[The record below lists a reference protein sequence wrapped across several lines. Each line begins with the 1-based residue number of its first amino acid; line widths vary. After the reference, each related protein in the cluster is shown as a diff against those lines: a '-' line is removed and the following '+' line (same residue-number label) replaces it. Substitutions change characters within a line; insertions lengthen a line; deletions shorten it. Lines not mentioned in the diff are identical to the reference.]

1 MENLFDAI
9 TCVLE
14 NNGTLNCQDGN
25 CFYRTTQRSKSELN
39 DNSSKPNE
47 ETQTSPLE
55 PRHINS
61 AQLLIISID
70 RGNLLF
76 SLLDW
81 SSLLVYLERPLS
93 VLSVKQGLDLLQL

>member
-1 MENLFDAI
+1 MQLRAFLKI
-9 TCVLE
+9 TY
-14 NNGTLNCQDGN
+14 GTLNCQDGN
-25 CFYRTTQRSKSELN
+25 CFYCTTQWSKSELN

-47 ETQTSPLE
+47 ETQTSLLDS
-55 PRHINS
+55 RHINS

-93 VLSVKQGLDLLQL
+93 VISVKQGLDLLQL